1 MNSVMFRGVE
11 NPLQRSEVTDQLK
24 SSHTDK
30 RHYVMGLKGTGV
42 FMNHFITHIHRLS
55 RSITSLLVEGDM
67 CEMCCREC
75 CCMCR
80 DYYRWGHDFDSL
92 LGQHWHW
99 TFEFRTSWRTDVAP
113 FCHFCASNMAASKFY
128 TIHLHPEQ
136 ISKQVSWRL
145 VRESRMSLQQTLATE
160 YRPHFVFPDFNG
172 VTVALNL
179 KLTVKSNPV

>member
-1 MNSVMFRGVE
+1 MNSVMFGGVE

-30 RHYVMGLKGTGV
+30 WHYVIGLKGTGV
-42 FMNHFITHIHRLS
+42 FMNHFITHIHRQS
-55 RSITSLLVEGDM
+55 RSISSLQVEGDM

-92 LGQHWHW
+92 LGQYWHW
-99 TFEFRTSWRTDVAP
+99 TFRVSDQLTDGHRP
-113 FCHFCASNMAASKFY
+113 FFDFCASNMAASKFY
-128 TIHLHPEQ
+128 TILLHPEQ

-160 YRPHFVFPDFNG
+160 YRPHFVFPDFYG
-172 VTVALNL
+172 ATVALNL
-179 KLTVKSNPV
+179 ELTVKTNPV